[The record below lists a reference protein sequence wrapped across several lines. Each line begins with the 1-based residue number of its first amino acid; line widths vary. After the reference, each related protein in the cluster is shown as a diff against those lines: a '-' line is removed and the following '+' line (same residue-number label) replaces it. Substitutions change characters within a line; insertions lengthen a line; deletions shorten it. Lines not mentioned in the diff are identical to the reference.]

1 MHSGRVS
8 HHCTPCSEILR
19 EKMASEVVFT
29 ISAESMSS
37 QRNGATQQLVFCLID
52 SPLCVCVFVYIF
64 FPTHYL
70 LVIFLG
76 TEMPSFLKT
85 PMDLTIRTGAMAR
98 LECAAEG
105 HPAPQIS
112 WQKDGGTDF
121 PAARERRM
129 HVMPEDDVFFIA
141 NVKIEDMGIYS
152 CMAQNIAGGL
162 SANASLIVLGMF
174 TASWIH
180 MFVGVLLLWINS
192 SS

>member
-1 MHSGRVS
+1 
-8 HHCTPCSEILR
+8 
-19 EKMASEVVFT
+19 
-29 ISAESMSS
+29 MSS
-37 QRNGATQQLVFCLID
+37 LRNAARQQLSFGLTG
-52 SPLCVCVFVYIF
+52 SLCCVFSLTHF
-64 FPTHYL
+64 F

-152 CMAQNIAGGL
+152 CMAQNVAGGL
-162 SANASLIVLGMF
+162 SANASLTVLGMF
-174 TASWIH
+174 IAVSPSFCRSLFIRDLILVLMTRKVWYFSCDPCISSPC
-180 MFVGVLLLWINS
+180 FVSLCRVMLA
-192 SS
+192 

>member
-1 MHSGRVS
+1 
-8 HHCTPCSEILR
+8 
-19 EKMASEVVFT
+19 
-29 ISAESMSS
+29 
-37 QRNGATQQLVFCLID
+37 
-52 SPLCVCVFVYIF
+52 
-64 FPTHYL
+64 
-70 LVIFLG
+70 
-76 TEMPSFLKT
+76 
-85 PMDLTIRTGAMAR
+85 MDLTIRTGAMAR

-162 SANASLIVLGMF
+162 SANASLTVLGMF
-174 TASWIH
+174 IAAGPRFCRSLLIRDLIL
-180 MFVGVLLLWINS
+180 VLMTRTV
-192 SS
+192 